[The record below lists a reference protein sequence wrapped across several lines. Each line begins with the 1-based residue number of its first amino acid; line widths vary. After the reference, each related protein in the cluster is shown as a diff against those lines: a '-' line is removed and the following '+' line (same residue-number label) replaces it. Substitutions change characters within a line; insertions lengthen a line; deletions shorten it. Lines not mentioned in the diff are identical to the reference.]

1 MITHNKNSME
11 FADMLFGITMEHM
24 GVSKVV
30 SVSLESASGDM

>member
-1 MITHNKNSME
+1 ME

-30 SVSLESASGDM
+30 SVSLEKAAVDMQ